1 MKHTILSLMVAFAM
15 VLMFFSR
22 TIPKQND
29 DLSWSAQ
36 QISNVLSFVL
46 FCALTFLLLS
56 LQ

>member
-1 MKHTILSLMVAFAM
+1 MKHTLLSLMVAFAM

-36 QISNVLSFVL
+36 QLSNVLSFML